1 MALEMRE
8 MKPEERKLSHTQD
21 DEMVKRTGCIGHLR
35 GYFEKGGETLYTTWD
50 NHSKELL
57 TDRFKSEINEVVT
70 ALRRDDKFGNVLRN
84 QRSMEKYMYSH
95 PDSRFEGGG
104 RDFGIRADTADHTY
118 MIRCNPDPGEYSVY
132 IYAYNRQMLERA
144 FEKPEV
150 YRQTASYAREHG
162 EIEKWRESKAANI
175 ACRDAIDKVVAEN
188 YDGSHLKTD
197 KILDAVI
204 SDFGRERVELVLAA
218 TIQEKIHDGRF
229 SNANKEWAKNVPMID
244 GDKCYMVSNRT
255 HSVLL
260 DALAKAFRENYLEKK
275 ISVIEQLKSSQTK
288 SQPRTCRKS
297 EPER

>member
-8 MKPEERKLSHTQD
+8 MKPEERKLSYTQD
-21 DEMVKRTGCIGHLR
+21 DEMIQRTGCIGHLR

-50 NHSKELL
+50 DHSKELL
-57 TDRFKSEINEVVT
+57 TDKFKSEINEVVT

-104 RDFGIRADTADHTY
+104 RDFGVRADTNDHTY

-132 IYAYNRQMLERA
+132 IYAYNRPMLEKA

-150 YRQTASYAREHG
+150 YRQSASYAREHG

-175 ACRDAIDKVVAEN
+175 ACRDAIDKAVAEN
-188 YDGSHLKTD
+188 YDGAHLKTEE
-197 KILDAVI
+197 ILNSVV

-229 SNANKEWAKNVPMID
+229 SNANKEWAKNIPTVA
-244 GDKCYMVSNRT
+244 GDKCYMVSDRT

-260 DALAKAFRENYLEKK
+260 DAVVKSFRENYPEKK
-275 ISVIEQLKSSQTK
+275 PSVMEQLKSSQAK
-288 SQPRTCRKS
+288 SQPKICRKS

>member
-8 MKPEERKLSHTQD
+8 MKPEERKLSYTQD
-21 DEMVKRTGCIGHLR
+21 DEMIKRTGCIGHLR
-35 GYFEKGGETLYTTWD
+35 GYFEKDCETLYTTWD

-57 TDRFKSEINEVVT
+57 NDKFKSEINEVVT

-95 PDSRFEGGG
+95 PDSRFEGG
-104 RDFGIRADTADHTY
+104 RDFGVRADTNDHTY

-132 IYAYNRQMLERA
+132 IYAYNRQMLEKA

-150 YRQTASYAREHG
+150 YRQTASYAREHD
-162 EIEKWRESKAANI
+162 EIEKWRKSKAENI
-175 ACRDAIDKVVAEN
+175 ACRDSIDKAVAEN
-188 YDGSHLKTD
+188 YDGAHWKTD
-197 KILDAVI
+197 KILDAVVGR
-204 SDFGRERVELVLAA
+204 FGRERVELVLAA

-229 SNANKEWAKNVPMID
+229 SNANKEWAKNVPMVD
-244 GDKCYMVSNRT
+244 GNKCYMVSDRT

-260 DALAKAFRENYLEKK
+260 DAVAKAFRENYPEKK
-275 ISVIEQLKSSQTK
+275 PSVIGQLKLSPVK
-288 SQPRTCRKS
+288 SQPKICRKS

>member
-8 MKPEERKLSHTQD
+8 MKPEERKLSYTQD
-21 DEMVKRTGCIGHLR
+21 DETIRRTGCIGHLR

-50 NHSKELL
+50 DHSKELL

-104 RDFGIRADTADHTY
+104 RDFGVRADTNDHTY

-132 IYAYNRQMLERA
+132 IYAYNRQMLEKA

-175 ACRDAIDKVVAEN
+175 ACRDAIDKAVVEN
-188 YDGSHLKTD
+188 YDGAHLKTE
-197 KILDAVI
+197 KILNSVV

-218 TIQEKIHDGRF
+218 TIQEKPFDGRF

-244 GDKCYMVSNRT
+244 GDKCYMVSDRT

-260 DALAKAFRENYLEKK
+260 DALAKSFRENYLEKK
-275 ISVIEQLKSSQTK
+275 PSVIEQLKVSPVK
-288 SQPRTCRKS
+288 SQPKICRNN

>member
-8 MKPEERKLSHTQD
+8 MKPEERKLSYTQD

-104 RDFGIRADTADHTY
+104 RDFGVRADTADHTY

-132 IYAYNRQMLERA
+132 IYAYNRQMLEKA
-144 FEKPEV
+144 FETPSV
-150 YRQTASYAREHG
+150 YRQSASYAREHG
-162 EIEKWRESKAANI
+162 EIEMWRESKAANI
-175 ACRDAIDKVVAEN
+175 ACQDAIDKAVAEN
-188 YDGSHLKTD
+188 YDGAHLKTD
-197 KILDAVI
+197 RILDAVV
-204 SDFGRERVELVLAA
+204 SDFGRERVEHVLAA

-229 SNANKEWAKNVPMID
+229 SNANKEWAKNVPMVA
-244 GDKCYMVSNRT
+244 GDKCCMVSDRT

-260 DALAKAFRENYLEKK
+260 DALAKSFRENYPEKK
-275 ISVIEQLKSSQTK
+275 PSVIEQLKASQTK
-288 SQPRTCRKS
+288 SQPIICRKS

>member
-8 MKPEERKLSHTQD
+8 MKPEERKLSYTQD

-132 IYAYNRQMLERA
+132 IYAYNRQMLEKA

-150 YRQTASYAREHG
+150 YRQNASYAREHG
-162 EIEKWRESKAANI
+162 EIERWRESKAENV
-175 ACRDAIDKVVAEN
+175 ACRDAIDKAVAEN
-188 YDGSHLKTD
+188 YDGAHLKTE
-197 KILDAVI
+197 KILNSVV

-229 SNANKEWAKNVPMID
+229 SNANKEWAKNVPMVA
-244 GDKCYMVSNRT
+244 GDKCYMVSDRT

-260 DALAKAFRENYLEKK
+260 DALAKSFRENYPEKK
-275 ISVIEQLKSSQTK
+275 PSVMEQLKSSQAK
-288 SQPRTCRKS
+288 SQPKICRRS

>member
-8 MKPEERKLSHTQD
+8 MKPEERKLSYTQD
-21 DEMVKRTGCIGHLR
+21 DEMVKRTGCTGHLR

-132 IYAYNRQMLERA
+132 IYAYNRQMLEKA

-150 YRQTASYAREHG
+150 YRQNASYAREHG
-162 EIEKWRESKAANI
+162 EIERWRESKAENV
-175 ACRDAIDKVVAEN
+175 ACRDAIDKAVAEN
-188 YDGSHLKTD
+188 YDGAHLKAEE
-197 KILDAVI
+197 ILNFVV

-229 SNANKEWAKNVPMID
+229 SNANKEWSKNVPMVA
-244 GDKCYMVSNRT
+244 GDKCYMVSDRT

-260 DALAKAFRENYLEKK
+260 DALAKAFRENYPERKL
-275 ISVIEQLKSSQTK
+275 SVIEQLKASPVK
-288 SQPRTCRKS
+288 SQPKICRKS